1 MADEGRATEGD
12 GRESPAEDQGQDG
25 DSDKQTTTP
34 TIDNQSD
41 SNISHYQ
48 QHQPDWIDIL
58 NTSTDATEP
67 PSLKRLRT
75 DTDSDATRLNSDI
88 VIVSPPRPPS
98 TDSDATIPLS
108 PSSQRPTTLTF
119 KMTVQVRLR

>member
-41 SNISHYQ
+41 SNISYY
-48 QHQPDWIDIL
+48 QHQPDWIEKIL
-58 NTSTDATEP
+58 KIFYNHVFSC
-67 PSLKRLRT
+67 SRV
-75 DTDSDATRLNSDI
+75 NG
-88 VIVSPPRPPS
+88 
-98 TDSDATIPLS
+98 
-108 PSSQRPTTLTF
+108 
-119 KMTVQVRLR
+119 